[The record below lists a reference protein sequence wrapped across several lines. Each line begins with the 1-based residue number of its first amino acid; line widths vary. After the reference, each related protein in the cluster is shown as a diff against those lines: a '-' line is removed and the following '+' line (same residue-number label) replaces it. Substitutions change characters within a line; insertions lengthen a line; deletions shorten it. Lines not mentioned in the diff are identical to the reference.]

1 MSYYPQ
7 YNPWTNEVE
16 MIPYYEEQQ
25 QAQQQQGGGG
35 IAGLAA
41 AVGGGIAGKY
51 GAAKLGSALG
61 LGSTAAVSPV
71 ATSIGATAAAPS
83 MSLGALAPMMPG
95 GGAALGA
102 SGAAAGTGAA
112 GASTAGA
119 AGAGAGTAGAGLG
132 VLGTTAALAAPIIF
146 GSLANKYLFADKPK
160 RVFNADEIAVDKEG
174 DFNKLN
180 TQVKGYENLSTD
192 GRKKLLT
199 ALADNRLL
207 ALPGYA
213 NEQGETQKRGSE
225 FINWARLLRDPRQG
239 GGADDGGAN
248 DRNSRWYS
256 NVGQQPTEE
265 DINKAYW
272 LKDSAKQ
279 RLLSALAAVQTA
291 EGEALA

>member
-1 MSYYPQ
+1 MRYIPQ
-7 YNPWTNEVE
+7 YNPFSNEIE
-16 MIPYYEEQQ
+16 YIPTYDDMPQQQQ
-25 QAQQQQGGGG
+25 QAGGGG
-35 IAGLAA
+35 PIGAAGTVAGALAA
-41 AVGGGIAGKY
+41 KY
-51 GAAKLGSALG
+51 GAAKLGGALG
-61 LGSTAAVSPV
+61 FGSAAAAPV
-71 ATSIGATAAAPS
+71 ATTVGAAAAPS

-102 SGAAAGTGAA
+102 SSAAAGTGAA
-112 GASTAGA
+112 TAGATGA
-119 AGAGAGTAGAGLG
+119 AGAGSAGAGLG
-132 VLGTTAALAAPIIF
+132 MLGTTAALAAPIVL

-174 DFNKLN
+174 EFNKLN
-180 TQVKGYENLSTD
+180 TQVQGYENLSTD

-213 NEQGETQKRGSE
+213 NEQGETQKRGAE

-256 NVGQQPTEE
+256 NVDQQPTEE

-279 RLLSALAAVQTA
+279 RLLNALSAVQTA
-291 EGEALA
+291 QGEALA